1 MPKGKGKGKGTKGAK
16 GKGEELETP
25 PEFRERYAKIDKPDQ
40 DYCMIFQCPPIGPN
54 VQSADG
60 TFSHRRKAANGEWT
74 CIKKGCR
81 RVHLDVPSS
90 QRDKAM
96 EIRRYM
102 DDLAQYHRDEKAKKK
117 EARANQ
123 DGAPKK

>member
-1 MPKGKGKGKGTKGAK
+1 
-16 GKGEELETP
+16 
-25 PEFRERYAKIDKPDQ
+25 
-40 DYCMIFQCPPIGPN
+40 MIFQNPPIGPN

-60 TFSHRRKAANGEWT
+60 TFSHRRKTASGEWT

-96 EIRRYM
+96 EIRRYI
-102 DDLAQYHRDEKAKKK
+102 DDLAQYRRDEKAKKR
-117 EARANQ
+117 EARAAQ
-123 DGAPKK
+123 EGTSKK